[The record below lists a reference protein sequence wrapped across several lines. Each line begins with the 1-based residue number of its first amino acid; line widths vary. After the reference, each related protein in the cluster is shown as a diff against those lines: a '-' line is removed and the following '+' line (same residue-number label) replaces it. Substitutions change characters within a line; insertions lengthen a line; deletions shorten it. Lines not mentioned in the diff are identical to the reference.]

1 MFYYSIFNM
10 VLNKKLIFYN
20 HGFGING
27 KNAENITAG
36 IALNSASNNINE
48 TANKKQK
55 LKNTII
61 VLIILFLYNRQTIKE
76 LYVFIHKSRIVNS
89 VL

>member
-27 KNAENITAG
+27 KNAENITA
-36 IALNSASNNINE
+36 
-48 TANKKQK
+48 
-55 LKNTII
+55 
-61 VLIILFLYNRQTIKE
+61 VLL
-76 LYVFIHKSRIVNS
+76 
-89 VL
+89 